1 MQTSLYPWQEAQWQ
15 QFLQRMQADTLAHA
29 ILLTGVRGIGKLH
42 FAQALVASNFC
53 LQLDPAGF
61 ACKQCKNCHL
71 FAADTYPD
79 FIFLQ
84 PSEESNTIAVDEIRG
99 LIGKLALTRHFDR
112 KKIALIQHADR
123 INANAANALLK
134 TLEEPPAETILILM
148 TDKPQA
154 LPATIRSRCQQTS
167 LNLPDE
173 TEALAWLQSQ
183 NGTTRWE
190 SLLKLAQGAP
200 LAALDLLQSDLVE
213 QRHLVVAS
221 SLKLFE
227 GQATVA
233 LLSSELESIP
243 VPQILAWLQ
252 CVVADLMRI
261 KAMDNPPS
269 LENPDFYRHLLAL
282 APRMTVSS
290 LQQLWEFL
298 LQRSRIFD
306 ASLNRRLFIEDV
318 LIQCRTCNKSAH

>member
-1 MQTSLYPWQEAQWQ
+1 MQTPLYSWQITQWQ
-15 QFLQRMQADTLAHA
+15 QFLQRMQSDTLAHA
-29 ILLTGVRGIGKLH
+29 ILLTGVSGIGKLH
-42 FAQALVASNFC
+42 FAQALVAANFC
-53 LQLDPAGF
+53 LQLDSAGF

-79 FIFLQ
+79 FIYIK
-84 PSEESNTIAVDEIRG
+84 PSEENNKITVDEIRG
-99 LIGKLALTRHFDR
+99 LISKLALTRHFDR

-123 INANAANALLK
+123 MNTNAANALLK
-134 TLEEPPAETILILM
+134 TLEEPPPETILILL

-173 TEALAWLQSQ
+173 AEALSWLQIQ
-183 NGTTRWE
+183 NPTTRWE

-213 QRHLVVAS
+213 QRHLVVSS

-227 GQATVA
+227 GQASVA
-233 LLSSELESIP
+233 LLSAELESIP
-243 VPQILAWLQ
+243 VPQIMAWLQ
-252 CVVADLMRI
+252 SVIADLMRI

-269 LENPDFYRHLLAL
+269 LENPDFYRHLLAI
-282 APRMTVSS
+282 APRMTVAS

-306 ASLNRRLFIEDV
+306 ASLNRRLFVEDV
-318 LIQCRTCNKSAH
+318 LIQCRNGHKLA